1 MNALFS
7 RFFATAAVAA
17 AAFVAPAAHAQ
28 SGEGYIT
35 ITPQPSDA
43 PDKIEVLEFFA
54 YTCPHCAAM
63 EPMVREWEKKAPQD
77 VMVKGVP
84 IAFNQSMKPL
94 QHLYYT
100 LMALERED
108 LHPKVFAAIH
118 TEKQRLFTKPAMID
132 LAVKQ
137 GIDRAKFES
146 TFDSFSVNA
155 QVQRADQ
162 LADAYKIEGTP
173 SLAVGGMYITSPV
186 MAGNSYVGA
195 IQQLDK
201 LVPMARQKP
210 KKN

>member
-7 RFFATAAVAA
+7 RFFAAAAVAA

-35 ITPQPSDA
+35 IAPQPSDA
-43 PDKIEVLEFFA
+43 PGKIEVLEFFA

-63 EPMVREWEKKAPQD
+63 EPMVREWEKKAPKE
-77 VMVKGVP
+77 VVVKGVP
-84 IAFNQSMKPL
+84 IAFNESMKPL
-94 QHLYYT
+94 QRLYYT
-100 LMALERED
+100 LIALERKD

-132 LAVKQ
+132 WAVKQ
-137 GIDRAKFES
+137 GIDRTKFES
-146 TFDSFSVNA
+146 AFESFSVNG

-162 LADAYKIEGTP
+162 LAHAYKIEGTP
-173 SLAVGGMYITSPV
+173 SLAVGGKYITSPV
-186 MAGNSYVGA
+186 LAGNSYVGA

-201 LVPMARQKP
+201 LVAMALQES